1 MFSLSRNVLG
11 FAVASSLAVLTVSAT
26 PASAEE
32 MVQRLG
38 PVSPQQPILAT
49 VGDKHV
55 IAFFTP
61 DKGQC
66 QVQVVV
72 WHAGDLEARS
82 AGGVRIS
89 LNPGQTASID
99 SSGNESFTL
108 KCGDRAETLSS
119 LGAKPQFALR

>member
-11 FAVASSLAVLTVSAT
+11 FAVASSLTLLTVSAT
-26 PASAEE
+26 PASADE

-61 DKGQC
+61 DNGQC
-66 QVQVVV
+66 QVQVVM

-82 AGGVRIS
+82 AGGMRVRLS
-89 LNPGQTASID
+89 PGQTASID

-108 KCGDRAETLSS
+108 KCGDHAETLSS